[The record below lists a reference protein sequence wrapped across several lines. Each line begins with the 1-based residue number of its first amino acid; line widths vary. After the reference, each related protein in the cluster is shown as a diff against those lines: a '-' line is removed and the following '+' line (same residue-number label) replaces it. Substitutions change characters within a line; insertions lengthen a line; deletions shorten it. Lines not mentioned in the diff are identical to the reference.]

1 MYAVLMTKEVSYLA
15 FFSPS
20 FQILSKGQILWVTE
34 KRQIL
39 DATIQVFHKFK
50 KLPPISFKSFH

>member
-1 MYAVLMTKEVSYLA
+1 MTKEVSYLA

-39 DATIQVFHKFK
+39 DATIQKFFTN
-50 KLPPISFKSFH
+50 LKSYLLL